1 MDRILHVFF
10 PLRSVISRHDD
21 IDTHGQS
28 DKDIDHQVD
37 QRRCGTHR
45 RQRLAA
51 RETSHND
58 HIRSVEQKLQDS
70 GKDQRN
76 RKGEQFSEDRAVAHV
91 HLVISLHNTPF
102 PVSVFS
108 FRQHPERKADWHF
121 PSLSVCSFYP
131 RLLPVPECVRHIP
144 FIYYANY
151 RRFLQIM
158 QSCRNTLQSSRT
170 YTRKRPDHGFP
181 II

>member
-10 PLRSVISRHDD
+10 PLRSIISRHDD

-45 RQRLAA
+45 RQRLATC
-51 RETSHND
+51 ETSHND

-76 RKGEQFSEDRAVAHV
+76 RKGEQFSEDRTAAHV
-91 HLVISLHNTPF
+91 HFVIFLHNTPF
-102 PVSVFS
+102 SRICIFFPAASGKKSRLAFPAPVRLLILSTAA
-108 FRQHPERKADWHF
+108 PGAGMRKAH
-121 PSLSVCSFYP
+121 SFYLLR
-131 RLLPVPECVRHIP
+131 RL
-144 FIYYANY
+144 
-151 RRFLQIM
+151 
-158 QSCRNTLQSSRT
+158 
-170 YTRKRPDHGFP
+170 
-181 II
+181 